1 MRSLSKYVVSLV
13 SGALL
18 VGGPSFAEKKPD
30 PSSEPRE
37 TVAKPITEKE
47 KKKREAKLR
56 KELETPYRKWLSEDV
71 AYIISDEER
80 KAFKRLA
87 TDEERQSFIENFW
100 LRRDPTPD
108 TAENEF
114 KEEHYRRIAYTNERF
129 ASGIPGWKTDR
140 GRIYIMYGPPSE
152 NESHPSGGSYERPIE
167 EGGGTTSTYPFE
179 KWRYRYI
186 EGIGTNIEIEFVDTT
201 MTGEYHMSMD
211 PSEKDALLY
220 VPGAG
225 LTLTEQMGL
234 SSKTDRFNRT
244 DGTHLGTGTQP
255 LPESMNE
262 FSRLEQY
269 AKLQKAPAIK
279 FTDLEAMVNST
290 IKYNILPMKAHADFM
305 RITNST
311 VLTNITL
318 QFDKKDLQFQDKQGV
333 SKAVVNIYGRITS
346 MTRRVVQVFE
356 DPVTIEIPTEML
368 GESIKGSSIYQKSI
382 PLPPSKY
389 RLNVV
394 AKDIIGNTVNNY
406 EMVLDVPH
414 YDDEKLAASSII
426 LADTLERVPT
436 RSIGAGQFV
445 IGTTKVRPR
454 LDDTFRRDEKLG
466 LYVQFYNFTPDEKT
480 EKPNGTINYQVI
492 KTSSN
497 QKVFEFSEDVAKV
510 ENASATQVVVEKLLP
525 LKGFEPGQY
534 TLKMTVTD
542 KNGNQTLTPS
552 ANFTVN

>member
-1 MRSLSKYVVSLV
+1 
-13 SGALL
+13 
-18 VGGPSFAEKKPD
+18 
-30 PSSEPRE
+30 
-37 TVAKPITEKE
+37 
-47 KKKREAKLR
+47 
-56 KELETPYRKWLSEDV
+56 
-71 AYIISDEER
+71 
-80 KAFKRLA
+80 
-87 TDEERQSFIENFW
+87 
-100 LRRDPTPD
+100 
-108 TAENEF
+108 
-114 KEEHYRRIAYTNERF
+114 
-129 ASGIPGWKTDR
+129 
-140 GRIYIMYGPPSE
+140 
-152 NESHPSGGSYERPIE
+152 
-167 EGGGTTSTYPFE
+167 
-179 KWRYRYI
+179 
-186 EGIGTNIEIEFVDTT
+186 
-201 MTGEYHMSMD
+201 
-211 PSEKDALLY
+211 
-220 VPGAG
+220 
-225 LTLTEQMGL
+225 
-234 SSKTDRFNRT
+234 
-244 DGTHLGTGTQP
+244 
-255 LPESMNE
+255 
-262 FSRLEQY
+262 
-269 AKLQKAPAIK
+269 
-279 FTDLEAMVNST
+279 
-290 IKYNILPMKAHADFM
+290 MKAHADFM

-368 GESIKGSSIYQKSI
+368 GESIKGASIYQKSI

-394 AKDIIGNTVNNY
+394 AKDIVGNTVNNY

>member
-1 MRSLSKYVVSLV
+1 MRSLFKYVVSV
-13 SGALL
+13 VCVCIL
-18 VGGPSFAEKKPD
+18 VGGIGL
-30 PSSEPRE
+30 SEQPE
-37 TVAKPITEKE
+37 TVAKPITGKE
-47 KKKREAKLR
+47 KKKREARLR
-56 KELETPYRKWLSEDV
+56 KELETPFRKWVREDV
-71 AYIISDEER
+71 AYIISGEER
-80 KAFKRLA
+80 EAFARLA
-87 TDEERQSFIENFW
+87 TDEERQNFIENFW
-100 LRRDPTPD
+100 LKRDPTPD

-114 KEEHYRRIAYTNERF
+114 KEEHYRRIAYANERY
-129 ASGIPGWKTDR
+129 ASGIPGWKSDR

-152 NESHPSGGSYERPIE
+152 NDSHPSGGSYERPIE

-186 EGIGTNIEIEFVDTT
+186 EGIGANIEIEFVDTT
-201 MTGEYHMSMD
+201 MTGEYRMTMD
-211 PSEKDALLY
+211 PSEKDALLN

-225 LTLTEQMGL
+225 LSRIEEMGL
-234 SSKTDRFNRT
+234 SSKIDRFNRP
-244 DGTHLGTGTQP
+244 DGTHLATGNQP

-262 FSRLEQY
+262 FSRLNLY
-269 AKLQKAPAIK
+269 AKMQGPPATR
-279 FTDLEAMVNST
+279 FPGLEAMMVRST
-290 IKYNILPMKAHADFM
+290 IKYNMLPVKAHADFT

-346 MTRRVVQVFE
+346 MTHRVVQVFE
-356 DPVTIEIPTEML
+356 DPVTVEIPTEML

-382 PLPPSKY
+382 PLPPGRY

-394 AKDIIGNTVNNY
+394 AKDIIGNAVNNH

-426 LADTLERVPT
+426 LADTLERVPA
-436 RSIGAGQFV
+436 RSIGSGQFV

-454 LDDTFRRDEKLG
+454 LDDTFRRDENLG
-466 LYVQFYNFTPDEKT
+466 VYVQFYNFTPDAKT
-480 EKPNGTINYQVI
+480 EKPNGTIHYQVI

-497 QKVFEFSEDVAKV
+497 QKVYEFSEEVAKV
-510 ENASATQVVVEKLLP
+510 ENASATQVVFEQLLP

-542 KNGNQTLTPS
+542 RNGNQTLSPS